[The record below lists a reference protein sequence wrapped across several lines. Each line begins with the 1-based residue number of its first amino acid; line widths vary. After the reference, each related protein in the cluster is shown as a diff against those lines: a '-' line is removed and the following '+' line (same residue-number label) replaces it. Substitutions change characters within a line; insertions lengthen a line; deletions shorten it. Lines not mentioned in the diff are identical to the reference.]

1 MYKILFIDDDETI
14 EFIVS
19 RMKIWENSNFKI
31 TRYAKNGME
40 ALSILEKE
48 SFDLIITDI
57 RMPIIDG
64 LELLEDM
71 RKRGDKTL
79 LVLAST
85 YSEFEYAKRGLQNG
99 AIDYIIKPI
108 TEENLKEL
116 FIRVEKLLKEKESK
130 VEKSKETTLKA
141 SNDRIDKWYNLFVNL
156 EYDSKT
162 LQKTYL
168 KEVSGIFQN
177 ESEKIIIFS
186 ELLFEGVWE
195 KITNI
200 FPWIVQ
206 LTDIEFLFSE
216 ENFEKEI
223 EDKIEAIQEII
234 KKYKLNKYDSL
245 INKICEII
253 IKNIGKDKL
262 LDIIAEELELSKD
275 YIGKLFKNKI
285 GITLNEY
292 STILK
297 MEYGKKLLKTT
308 NKKVYEISEELGYS
322 TVDYFS
328 KLFKNYTSLTPVQYR
343 KKSLV

>member
-1 MYKILFIDDDETI
+1 MYKVLFVDDDETI
-14 EFIVS
+14 GFIVS
-19 RMKIWENSNFKI
+19 KMKVWEDSNFKI
-31 TRYAKNGME
+31 TRYAQSGKE

-57 RMPIIDG
+57 RMPIVDG
-64 LELLEDM
+64 LELLENI
-71 RKRGDKTL
+71 RERGDKTF
-79 LVLAST
+79 LVLART

-108 TEENLKEL
+108 TEENLKKL
-116 FIRVEKLLKEKESK
+116 FIKVEKLLKEKE
-130 VEKSKETTLKA
+130 EKPKETNLKL
-141 SNDRIDKWYNLFVNL
+141 SKDRIDKWYNLFINL
-156 EYDSKT
+156 EETPENLKDK
-162 LQKTYL
+162 YL
-168 KEVSGIFQN
+168 KELNNILK
-177 ESEKIIIFS
+177 EEKVIFS

-195 KITNI
+195 RIIKV
-200 FPWIVQ
+200 FPWIVK
-206 LTDIEFLFSE
+206 LENIEFLFNE
-216 ENFEKEI
+216 ESFEE
-223 EDKIEAIQEII
+223 EVQEKISSIQEII

-297 MEYGKKLLKTT
+297 MEYGKKLLKTS

-328 KLFKNYTSLTPVQYR
+328 KLFKNYTGLTPVQYR

>member
-19 RMKIWENSNFKI
+19 RMKIWESSNFKI

-116 FIRVEKLLKEKESK
+116 FIRVEKLLKEKENK
-130 VEKSKETTLKA
+130 NEESKETTLKV
-141 SNDRIDKWYNLFVNL
+141 SKDRIDKWYNLFINIEETPENL
-156 EYDSKT
+156 QAK
-162 LQKTYL
+162 YL
-168 KEVSGIFQN
+168 KELNNILR
-177 ESEKIIIFS
+177 EEKVIFS

-195 KITNI
+195 RIIKV
-200 FPWIVQ
+200 FPWIVK
-206 LTDIEFLFSE
+206 LENIEFLFNE
-216 ENFEKEI
+216 ESFEE
-223 EDKIEAIQEII
+223 EVQEKISSIQEII

-297 MEYGKKLLKTT
+297 MEYGKKLLKTS

-328 KLFKNYTSLTPVQYR
+328 KLFKNYTGLTPVQYR

>member
-116 FIRVEKLLKEKESK
+116 FIRVEKLLKEKESNL
-130 VEKSKETTLKA
+130 EESKETTLKV
-141 SNDRIDKWYNLFVNL
+141 SKDRIDKWYNLFINL
-156 EYDSKT
+156 EET
-162 LQKTYL
+162 PENLQAKYL
-168 KEVSGIFQN
+168 KELNNILR
-177 ESEKIIIFS
+177 EEKVIFS

-195 KITNI
+195 RIIKV
-200 FPWIVQ
+200 FPWIVK
-206 LTDIEFLFSE
+206 LENIEFLFNE
-216 ENFEKEI
+216 ESFEE
-223 EDKIEAIQEII
+223 EVQEKISSIQEII

>member
-19 RMKIWENSNFKI
+19 RMKIWESSNFKI

-64 LELLEDM
+64 LELLEDI

-116 FIRVEKLLKEKESK
+116 FIRVEKLLKEKESNL
-130 VEKSKETTLKA
+130 EESKETTLKV
-141 SNDRIDKWYNLFVNL
+141 SKDRIDKWYNLFINL
-156 EYDSKT
+156 EET
-162 LQKTYL
+162 PENLQAKYL
-168 KEVSGIFQN
+168 KELNNILR
-177 ESEKIIIFS
+177 EEKVIFS

-195 KITNI
+195 RIIKV
-200 FPWIVQ
+200 FPWIVK
-206 LTDIEFLFSE
+206 LENIEFLFNE
-216 ENFEKEI
+216 ESFEE
-223 EDKIEAIQEII
+223 EVQEKISSIQEII

>member
-1 MYKILFIDDDETI
+1 MYRILFIDDDETI
-14 EFIVS
+14 EFIIS

-116 FIRVEKLLKEKESK
+116 FIRVEKLLKEKENK
-130 VEKSKETTLKA
+130 NEESKETTLKV
-141 SNDRIDKWYNLFVNL
+141 SKDRIDKWYNLFINIEETPENL
-156 EYDSKT
+156 QAK
-162 LQKTYL
+162 YL
-168 KEVSGIFQN
+168 KELNNILR
-177 ESEKIIIFS
+177 EEKVIFS

-195 KITNI
+195 RIIKV
-200 FPWIVQ
+200 FPWIVK
-206 LTDIEFLFSE
+206 LENIEFLFNE
-216 ENFEKEI
+216 ESFEE
-223 EDKIEAIQEII
+223 EVQEKISSIQEII

-253 IKNIGKDKL
+253 IKNIGKDKI
-262 LDIIAEELELSKD
+262 LDIISEELELSKD

-297 MEYGKKLLKTT
+297 MEYGKKLLKTS

-328 KLFKNYTSLTPVQYR
+328 KLFKNYTNLTPVQYR